1 VTGADLP
8 LPEARSVGGIE
19 RLTGEVPAG
28 MRPVA
33 TSGWTRSLACMVEN
47 DAAAMSK
54 PLDGQHWERVV
65 PILDQ
70 GELGSCTSNAGT
82 GALGTQPFYQAAGAT
97 H

>member
-1 VTGADLP
+1 
-8 LPEARSVGGIE
+8 
-19 RLTGEVPAG
+19 
-28 MRPVA
+28 
-33 TSGWTRSLACMVEN
+33 MVEN
-47 DAAAMSK
+47 GAAAMSK